1 MTLVPLVLGGDVMTG
16 RGIDQI
22 LPHPGDPRLHEPY
35 ARSAV
40 EYVELAERAH
50 GPIPGPVDFAYVW
63 GDALEELTLPRVAA
77 RIVNLETSITR
88 CNEYWRGKDIHY
100 RMHPDNAPCLT
111 TARIDCCVVANNH
124 ILDYGYPGLIETLE
138 TLQKV
143 GVRSAGAGRNLAEAE
158 APALIDVP
166 EGGRVVVF
174 GLGVATSGIPTR
186 WAAKEDRPGV
196 DLLENLSER
205 TVDRIAARI
214 QAVKRGGDVLV
225 ASIHWG
231 GNWGF
236 AVPKDHVRFAH
247 ALVQAGVDIVHGH
260 SSHHVRP
267 IEVFEG
273 KLILY
278 GCGDFLDDYEGI
290 AGHEEFRDDLTLLY
304 APTVDSA
311 TGRLVDLR
319 MLPMQISNFRL
330 NHASRD
336 AAGWL
341 RDTLT
346 RVSASYGFR
355 VELHRD
361 ARPELRPA

>member
-1 MTLVPLVLGGDVMTG
+1 
-16 RGIDQI
+16 
-22 LPHPGDPRLHEPY
+22 
-35 ARSAV
+35 
-40 EYVELAERAH
+40 
-50 GPIPGPVDFAYVW
+50 
-63 GDALEELTLPRVAA
+63 
-77 RIVNLETSITR
+77 
-88 CNEYWRGKDIHY
+88 
-100 RMHPDNAPCLT
+100 
-111 TARIDCCVVANNH
+111 VANNH
-124 ILDYGYPGLIETLE
+124 ILDYGHSGLVETLA
-138 TLQKV
+138 TLRQV

-158 APALIDVP
+158 APAVIPVP
-166 EGGRVVVF
+166 GGGRVIVL
-174 GLGVATSGIPTR
+174 GLGVETSGIATG

-196 DLLENLSER
+196 DLLNDLSER

-214 QAVKRGGDVLV
+214 RAVKRGGDVLV

-231 GNWGF
+231 SNWGF
-236 AVPKDHVRFAH
+236 AVPEEHVRFAH

-290 AGHEEFRDDLTLLY
+290 AGHEEFRDDLTVLY
-304 APTVDSA
+304 APTVDPA
-311 TGRLVDLR
+311 TGRLADLR

-330 NHASRD
+330 NRASRD

-346 RVSASYGFR
+346 RVSASFGFR
-355 VELHRD
+355 VELHGD
-361 ARPELRPA
+361 ARLELRPA